1 MNWLDPLRALAR
13 TVRNRWHGQLHRQM
27 VAQAERL
34 DGALG
39 KLEQLDHRLSATF
52 AEVERLRAVADDAS
66 RVAASRAAVSG
77 SLLES
82 VEQLLARRLAEQTS
96 DLQDDAQRHAAVMAA
111 ISAPLLESVEQ
122 LLARRLTEQAGN
134 LHEDLQKHAASMA
147 TFGAPLL
154 ESVEQLLSRRLAE
167 LSVDVQDHLLL
178 NAASIVAQVY
188 ERLAAQG
195 AKTGELRP
203 FSRDLPAP
211 PRAA

>member
-1 MNWLDPLRALAR
+1 
-13 TVRNRWHGQLHRQM
+13 
-27 VAQAERL
+27 
-34 DGALG
+34 
-39 KLEQLDHRLSATF
+39 
-52 AEVERLRAVADDAS
+52 
-66 RVAASRAAVSG
+66 
-77 SLLES
+77 
-82 VEQLLARRLAEQTS
+82 
-96 DLQDDAQRHAAVMAA
+96 MAA